1 MTSTITS
8 TPVAFVRAAVL
19 VIGLFLLA
27 ACSSGVDSPQ
37 ACADEGQVLNFG
49 FFAFFPPVSYS
60 ADEDPA
66 SAGFNTHSGYEA
78 DLLTALEAMEDT
90 GLSFSRRG
98 IAPWPGIWLRSAD
111 PEYDVV
117 GGGITSLDSR
127 TRNDAGETV
136 VTFTLGHITFRQ
148 SLLVRVDDAE
158 HLASHDDLTQDVLVA
173 VVPGTTGESR
183 LLELTGLANASG
195 VLIAGARVETPQG
208 MVVADGSTDYAITAA
223 GESPNL
229 EGRTH
234 LHPPV
239 ESMPQVVYLGDEAG
253 DAEILEALKL
263 GKVDAFA
270 RGEIGN
276 LDAARAS
283 GGSFVVTALDT
294 KVEHGAFTLALK
306 DEELASCI
314 DERLRW
320 LTDDLRIVYP
330 QWRDD
335 PSVFMRRAEMWNDR
349 AR

>member
-1 MTSTITS
+1 M
-8 TPVAFVRAAVL
+8 L

-27 ACSSGVDSPQ
+27 ACSSGVDSPK
-37 ACADEGQVLNFG
+37 ACADEGRVLNFG

-90 GLSFSRRG
+90 GLSFHRRG

-111 PEYDVV
+111 LEYDIV

-136 VTFTLGHITFRQ
+136 VTFTSGHITFRQ
-148 SLLVRVDDAE
+148 SLLVRMEDAE
-158 HLASHDDLTQDVLVA
+158 RLASHDDLTQDVLVA
-173 VVPGTTGESR
+173 VVAGTTGESR
-183 LLELTGLANASG
+183 LLELTGLTSSDG
-195 VLIAGARVETPQG
+195 VLVAGARVETPQG
-208 MVVADGSTDYAITAA
+208 IVVADGSADYVVTAA

-229 EGRTH
+229 EGRTR

-253 DAEILEALKL
+253 DVEILEALNA

-276 LDAARAS
+276 LDASRVYG

-294 KVEHGAFTLALK
+294 EVEHGAFTLALK